1 MKLSRNTIIGL
12 ALAMAAI
19 VLVVVVSSRSTSDQE
34 GAGGTDNG
42 AGGSKANF
50 SGSASGEG
58 GQRKATR
65 PELTSSKALAARELE
80 MLWAPGRSQELIVQ
94 LDRVSANK
102 DPEYWKEIGP
112 LLVKHASSE
121 GRPEVA
127 NYLLV
132 ASDAA
137 PDTNLRIEV
146 YAAALDNRDEGI
158 QATARLELENMTG
171 QEFKTGADARAW
183 LTANPQPV
191 EVEEEMPEEDQ

>member
-12 ALAMAAI
+12 ALALAAI
-19 VLVVVVSSRSTSDQE
+19 VLAVVLSSRSTSDQE
-34 GAGGTDNG
+34 GAASNG

-50 SGSASGEG
+50 SGLESGNLS
-58 GQRKATR
+58 QRKATR
-65 PELTSSKALAARELE
+65 PELTNSKVLAARELE
-80 MLWAPGRSQELIVQ
+80 MLWAPGRSQELMVQ

-112 LLVKHASSE
+112 LFVKHASGE

-127 NYLLV
+127 NYMLV

-137 PDTNLRIEV
+137 PDANLRIEI

-158 QATARLELENMTG
+158 KTTARLELENITG
-171 QEFKTGADARAW
+171 EQFKTGAEARAW

-191 EVEEEMPEEDQ
+191 EVEEEMPEDQ

>member
-12 ALAMAAI
+12 SLALAAI
-19 VLVVVVSSRSTSDQE
+19 VFAAVVSSRSTSDQE
-34 GAGGTDNG
+34 DAASNG
-42 AGGSKANF
+42 VGGSTANF
-50 SGSASGEG
+50 SDSASGSLS
-58 GQRKATR
+58 QRRATR
-65 PELTSSKALAARELE
+65 PELVNSKVLAARELE
-80 MLWAPGRSQELIVQ
+80 MLWAPGRGQELIVQ

-102 DPEYWKEIGP
+102 DPEYWREIGP

-132 ASDAA
+132 TSDAA

-146 YAAALDNRDEGI
+146 YAAALDNRDKGI
-158 QATARLELENMTG
+158 QTTARLELENMTG
-171 QEFKTGADARAW
+171 QQFKTGADARAW

-191 EVEEEMPEEDQ
+191 EVEEEMPEDQ